1 MAFPEV
7 ATRTEVTIAH
17 DERPWLCGASGTV
30 LGPSGDGRWIL
41 RLLPA
46 VRIGST
52 DHSHVVVHTE
62 HLEPTQAH
70 CSPPIGYYTML
81 TLEGRFLYRFTSIG
95 DVYSVED
102 AETLAGTATFDE
114 VAGTVRVVL
123 KDTQTTFKY
132 VGPGMLLAFLN
143 NLSLFQG
150 KYQLWSN
157 GD

>member
-7 ATRTEVTIAH
+7 ASRTEVTIAH
-17 DERPWLCGASGTV
+17 DDRPWLCGASGTV

-41 RLLPA
+41 RLFPA

-52 DHSHVVVHTE
+52 DHSHMVAHTE
-62 HLEPTQAH
+62 SLEPKLAPR
-70 CSPPIGYYTML
+70 SPPIGYYTML
-81 TLEGRFLYRFTSIG
+81 TLNGKFLYRFNSNG
-95 DVYSVED
+95 DVYSVENG
-102 AETLAGTATFDE
+102 ETLAGTATFNE

-123 KDTQTTFKY
+123 KGTQTTFKY
-132 VGPGMLLAFLN
+132 VAPGMLLAFLN

-150 KYQLWSN
+150 KHQLSSS